1 MLSSGELLFS
11 SSYCLSSRFL
21 LCLSIFC
28 LARRAVVENSSPV
41 SHKRRMDFLSAL
53 GLKGKQGLPGGS
65 GERIDDLEGN
75 RRILFFRLCGDIFRV

>member
-1 MLSSGELLFS
+1 M
-11 SSYCLSSRFL
+11 
-21 LCLSIFC
+21 
-28 LARRAVVENSSPV
+28 ENSSPV